1 MKKLIKSLL
10 VIIFLSLFTTSTL
23 AFADENVKGD
33 KAKVSIESQKKEI
46 DKLVKIGSNGE
57 KELAEYKI
65 NDKELSEKQKK
76 ELIEYKS
83 KASEKLK
90 KKLEKD
96 KDNEISPLAAGM
108 LALGC
113 FSIAIMG
120 AITGLAETPSREE
133 IEKERMEERRKFFL
147 D

>member
-90 KKLEKD
+90 KLEKD